1 MIVPARRTSRARR
14 DLRRSHHA
22 LSRPARSN
30 CPQCNEPRAPHRVCR
45 NCGFYRGRTVLETEE
60 D

>member
-22 LSRPARSN
+22 LSQPARSN
-30 CPQCNEPRAPHRVCR
+30 CPQCNEPRAPHRVCK
-45 NCGFYRGRTVLETEE
+45 NCGFYRDRTVIQTEE

>member
-22 LSRPARSN
+22 LSDPPKAT

-45 NCGFYRGRTVLETEE
+45 NCGHYNGRTVIETEE

>member
-22 LSRPARSN
+22 LRPPARSN

-45 NCGFYRGRTVLETEE
+45 NCGFYRDRTVIETEE

>member
-22 LSRPARSN
+22 LSQPARAS

-45 NCGFYRGRTVLETEE
+45 NCGFYRDRTVIVTEE